1 MFFGDWDTSSTL
13 HHDDR
18 LLTQIPQGITFPN
31 RSSVQQ
37 ISAQKRQHSTFLCHS
52 AHLGLSRECHVL
64 LLVRNSELDQMLS
77 SIREVQDRFNIRF
90 GYDWVFAN
98 DKPLTEKFMTT
109 VRSYLTSG
117 TPQFD
122 RAAESRRDAENRK
135 VMHGGSE
142 SYRHMSGIKFSCD
155 IIDHP
160 FRLMGE
166 GSKKY
171 VSAMI
176 MPEGENAVK
185 GLWTIVRQ
193 YFRADF
199 FTSQPDHNN
208 LASFVTDDGG
218 LTYNL
223 CHFWSNFEIA
233 DLDIFRSEQWG
244 NAPVHSIYVA
254 LVLQPSEIM
263 FLDTVGYYHK
273 PNQASPHDEAARKG

>member
-1 MFFGDWDTSSTL
+1 ATAP
-13 HHDDR
+13 
-18 LLTQIPQGITFPN
+18 I
-31 RSSVQQ
+31 
-37 ISAQKRQHSTFLCHS
+37 S
-52 AHLGLSRECHVL
+52 AHLENATFFS
-64 LLVRNSELDQMLS
+64 LVRNSELDQMLS

-98 DKPLTEKFMTT
+98 DKPFTKKFMTT
-109 VRSYLTSG
+109 IRSYLTSG
-117 TPQFD
+117 TPQFVTIPKNVSYPNWVDKD
-122 RAAESRRDAENRK
+122 RAAESRRDAENRR
-135 VMHGGSE
+135 VAYGGCE
-142 SYRHMSGIKFSCD
+142 SYRHMCRFNAGFFFYLLSSYRYYWRAEPGIKFSCD

-160 FRLMGE
+160 FRLMRE

-193 YFRADF
+193 HFRADF
-199 FTSQPDHNN
+199 FASQPDHNN

-233 DLDIFRSEQWG
+233 DLDIFRSEG
-244 NAPVHSIYVA
+244 
-254 LVLQPSEIM
+254 
-263 FLDTVGYYHK
+263 
-273 PNQASPHDEAARKG
+273 